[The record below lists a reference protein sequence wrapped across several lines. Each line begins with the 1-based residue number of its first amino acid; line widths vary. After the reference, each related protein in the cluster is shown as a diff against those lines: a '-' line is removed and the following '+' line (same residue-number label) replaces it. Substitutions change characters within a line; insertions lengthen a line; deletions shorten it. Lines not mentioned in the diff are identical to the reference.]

1 MPAVAKTPPRDAL
14 KSGHVRR
21 LGRGTWDVTMLPGV
35 LQRWDVVIGDRQ
47 RWDVVTGDRERWGRV
62 VTSGVKVR
70 TWPQEVAI
78 ERVIVGDL
86 LWDSDAV
93 KKQYLMRV

>member
-21 LGRGTWDVTMLPGV
+21 LGRGTWDVMMLPGV
-35 LQRWDVVIGDRQ
+35 LQ

-78 ERVIVGDL
+78 ERVIVGEL

>member
-35 LQRWDVVIGDRQ
+35 LQRWDVVIGDR
-47 RWDVVTGDRERWGRV
+47 ERWGRV

-78 ERVIVGDL
+78 ERAIVGEL

-93 KKQYLMRV
+93 KKLYLMRV

>member
-21 LGRGTWDVTMLPGV
+21 LGRGTCDVMMLPGV
-35 LQRWDVVIGDRQ
+35 LQ

-78 ERVIVGDL
+78 ERVIVGEL

-93 KKQYLMRV
+93 KKLYLMRV